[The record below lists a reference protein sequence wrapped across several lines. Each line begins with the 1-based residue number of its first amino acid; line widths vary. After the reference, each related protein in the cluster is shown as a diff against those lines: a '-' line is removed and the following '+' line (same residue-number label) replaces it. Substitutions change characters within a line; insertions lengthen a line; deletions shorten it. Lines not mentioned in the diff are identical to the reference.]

1 MTEPEQWRVLII
13 DDEEGIRRVMR
24 ITLEDAGFAVA
35 AAEGGETGLTL
46 CGEFDPQIV
55 ITDIRMPGMSGIEVL
70 EAVKDR
76 YPRMEVIVVTAFG
89 EMELAISALQLDASD
104 FITKPVSDGVLFVA
118 LERAKE
124 RWRTRE
130 QIREYTTF
138 LEKGWADTTKELM
151 ETFIFQQNLI
161 ESSMDGILGVDEND
175 RVVTFNQSLEEMLG
189 YQKSEV
195 RHTATLS
202 RFLPTGGREALKEA
216 IDGDRYG
223 GRGRLSL
230 YETALV
236 PKTGTPVPVQ
246 VAATVLTEEGRS
258 AGLVLF
264 VRDLR
269 ELRRL
274 EREMADQARILHQDK
289 MMSLGRLAAS
299 VVHEINNPLAGI
311 LNYLRLMQKI
321 TGRGALS
328 DQDRQRFRDYL
339 EIVESETER
348 CSQIVSGLLTFS
360 RKAPPAKSAVSV
372 ADLIRRCVL
381 LSQHRLKLGHI
392 ELVTE
397 VADRLPEI
405 EGDANQLQQ
414 CIINLVFN
422 AVDAMPEGGRL
433 LVQAISEEN
442 PDQVVIRV
450 RDTGPG
456 ISPENLPKI
465 FEPFFTTKK
474 EGYGV
479 GLGLSTVFGIMQ
491 DHGGR
496 VEVDS
501 RIGDGTT
508 FYLIFPV

>member
-1 MTEPEQWRVLII
+1 MTEPEKWRVLII
-13 DDEEGIRRVMR
+13 DDEEGIRRVMK
-24 ITLEDAGFAVA
+24 INLEDAGFAVA
-35 AAEGGETGLTL
+35 TAENGETGLAM
-46 CGEFDPQIV
+46 CGEFDPQLV
-55 ITDIRMPGMSGIEVL
+55 ITDIRMPGMTGIEVL

-76 YPRMEVIVVTAFG
+76 FPRMEVIVVTAFG
-89 EMELAISALQLDASD
+89 EMELAISALQHDASD
-104 FITKPVSDGVLFVA
+104 FITKPVDDGVLFVA
-118 LERAKE
+118 LDRAKE

-130 QIREYTTF
+130 QIRDYTTF
-138 LEKGWADTTKELM
+138 LEKGWADTTQELM
-151 ETFIFQQNLI
+151 ETFAFQRNLI

-175 RVVTFNQSLEEMLG
+175 RVVAFNRSLEQMLG

-195 RHTATLS
+195 LHTSSLS
-202 RFLPTGGREALKEA
+202 RFLPPDGQKALKAA
-216 IDGDRYG
+216 IGGDSYG
-223 GRGRLSL
+223 GRDRVSL
-230 YETALV
+230 YETSLLSKSGK
-236 PKTGTPVPVQ
+236 PLPVQ
-246 VAATVLTEEGRS
+246 VSATVLTEDGRS

-269 ELRRL
+269 EIRRL

-311 LNYLRLMQKI
+311 LNYLRLMKKI

-328 DQDRQRFRDYL
+328 DKDRQRFCDYL
-339 EIVESETER
+339 EIVEQETDR
-348 CSQIVSGLLTFS
+348 CSKIVSGLLTFS
-360 RKAPPAKSAVSV
+360 RKTPPAKSDVSV

-381 LSQHRLKLGHI
+381 LSQHRLQLGHI

-405 EGDANQLQQ
+405 QGDANQLQQ

-422 AVDAMPEGGRL
+422 AVDAMPDGGRL
-433 LVQAISEEN
+433 LVRATEEED
-442 PDQVVIRV
+442 PHRVVISV
-450 RDTGPG
+450 GDTGPG

-479 GLGLSTVFGIMQ
+479 GLGLSTVFGIVE

-496 VEVDS
+496 VAVDS
-501 RIGDGTT
+501 RIGEGTT
-508 FYLIFPV
+508 FRLIFPV